1 MVCSRSSVGV
11 SIVARRWILAL
22 VVVLS
27 AAPPGRAQSPFG
39 LDKTRETALLATGAA
54 LGIGALVAF
63 YNVDPLTTAEIAA
76 LDPNDINDF
85 DRDEIEPY
93 RDHYAADALAYSSY
107 LFPVALLARDDTRRD
122 WQTIGVM
129 WSEATLF
136 NLGLNG
142 LIKATVLRTRP
153 YVYDPATS
161 LDHKTTKKARLSFYS
176 GHTSAAAC
184 NSFFTARVLSA
195 FVESSTAK
203 AALWT
208 GAALYPA
215 LTGVM
220 RVDSGHH
227 FRSDVITGYVIGAAI
242 GYFVPYFHRDLGERV
257 SLRPTSIDGDPGMRV
272 GVRFGRRSDCA
283 AEHRRSVEC
292 AVSFRCD

>member
-1 MVCSRSSVGV
+1 MVGPGQRTIARMMRPSSSVGV
-11 SIVARRWILAL
+11 PRLARQCILA

-27 AAPPGRAQSPFG
+27 TAQPGRAQSPFG
-39 LDKTRETALLATGAA
+39 LEKTRDVALLSTGAA

-63 YNVDPLTTAEIAA
+63 YSVDPLTTAEIAA

-107 LFPVALLARDDTRRD
+107 LFPLTLLGRDDTRRD
-122 WQTIGVM
+122 WRTIGVM
-129 WSEATLF
+129 WSEATLL

-142 LIKATVLRTRP
+142 LVKATVLRTRP

-161 LDHKTTKKARLSFYS
+161 LEHKTTRKARLSFYS

-184 NSFFTARVLSA
+184 NSFFTARVLSEH
-195 FVESSTAK
+195 VESRTAK
-203 AALWT
+203 IALWS
-208 GAALYPA
+208 GAVLYPA

-227 FRSDVITGYVIGAAI
+227 FRTDVITGYVVGAAI
-242 GYFVPYFHRDLGERV
+242 GYFIPHLHREVGGGV
-257 SLRPTSIDGDPGMRV
+257 SLRPIPLEAGAGVGARV
-272 GVRFGRRSDCA
+272 A
-283 AEHRRSVEC
+283 Y
-292 AVSFRCD
+292 